1 MITIMNGNMSNT
13 ELHNVLSEMIEHT
26 SVMTIFEEMVTSM
39 STDELEE
46 NVKHL
51 DQHLFANHFLTR
63 EDWKFDRIFNQK
75 KEGWVIWATAGLK
88 TQWTT

>member
-1 MITIMNGNMSNT
+1 MSNT

-26 SVMTIFEEMVTSM
+26 SVITILEEIIQSM

-46 NVKHL
+46 TVKHV

-63 EDWKFDRIFNQK
+63 ETWKFIRI
-75 KEGWVIWATAGLK
+75 LK
-88 TQWTT
+88 